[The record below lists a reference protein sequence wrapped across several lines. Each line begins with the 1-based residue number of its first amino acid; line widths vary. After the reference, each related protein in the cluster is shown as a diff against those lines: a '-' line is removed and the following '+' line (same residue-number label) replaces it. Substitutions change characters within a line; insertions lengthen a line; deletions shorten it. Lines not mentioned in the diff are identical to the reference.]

1 MPSAAAELKRLLGEF
16 NGRHGAELSMVVSRT
31 GIPIAHEGPRELN
44 AETFASLAATMMN
57 AAEGMYTGLGRT
69 APTRIVVESENGT
82 LVASGLGTKAM
93 FVAVGGRRDEILRG
107 IEDMTAAIRSVLA
120 AKA

>member
-1 MPSAAAELKRLLGEF
+1 MPSAANELKRLLGEF
-16 NGRHGAELSMVVSRT
+16 NGRHGADLSMVASRT
-31 GIPIAHEGPRELN
+31 GVPIAYEGPRELN

-57 AAEGMYTGLGRT
+57 AAEVMYAGLGRL

-82 LVASGLGTKAM
+82 LVASGLGSKAM

-107 IEDMTAAIRSVLA
+107 IDDMTAGIRSVLA

>member
-1 MPSAAAELKRLLGEF
+1 MPSAANELKRLLGEF
-16 NGRHGAELSMVVSRT
+16 NGRHGADLSMVVSRT
-31 GIPIAHEGPRELN
+31 GVPIAHEGPRELN

-57 AAEGMYTGLGRT
+57 AAEVMYTGLGRT

-107 IEDMTAAIRSVLA
+107 IEDMTAGIRSVLA